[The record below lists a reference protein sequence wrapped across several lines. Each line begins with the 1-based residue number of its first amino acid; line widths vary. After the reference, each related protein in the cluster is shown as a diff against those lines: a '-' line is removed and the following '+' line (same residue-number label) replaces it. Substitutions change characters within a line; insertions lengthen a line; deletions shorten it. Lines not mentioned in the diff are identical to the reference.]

1 MKEGLCYILLL
12 ILVGAFAMLFI
23 GICLF
28 IDEVRKAAR

>member
-12 ILVGAFAMLFI
+12 ILIGAVSVLFI

-28 IDEVRKAAR
+28 IDEVRKEER